1 MMLQI
6 LLFLFGIGH
15 FQAQAESAGLPEV
28 SSKDS
33 LTVYVFLHDD
43 CLISQFYTLE
53 LTRLFDA
60 YHSKKVG
67 FVGYFPNATS
77 TAEQMATFG
86 KDYKLAFPLLPDYD
100 KVMTRKFGVKV
111 TPEVAVWNHRS
122 NQLIYRGRIDDSYV
136 RVGKRKMHPQNRDL
150 EKIIES
156 WQLNQSSGTLV
167 QTQAIGCFI
176 SFTD

>member
-1 MMLQI
+1 MLQV
-6 LLFLFGIGH
+6 LLFFFGFGH
-15 FQAQAESAGLPEV
+15 FQAPAEGDGRSLTSLA
-28 SSKDS
+28 DS

-53 LTRLFDA
+53 LSRLYDA

-86 KDYKLAFPLLPDYD
+86 TDYKLTFPLLPDYD
-100 KVMTRKFGVKV
+100 KVMTQKFGVKV
-111 TPEVAVWNHRS
+111 TPEVAVWDHRS

-136 RVGKRKMHPQNRDL
+136 RVGKRKTHPQSRDL
-150 EKIIES
+150 EEIIES
-156 WQLNQSSGTLV
+156 WLLSQSSGTLV
-167 QTQAIGCFI
+167 ETQAIGCFI
-176 SFTD
+176 NFTE